1 MAKNGVGVS
10 DICAKEVEREVEN
23 AISLYKDPAKS
34 KELIDQY
41 MNEYYDTVETKNAY
55 PNNALISESTYFINK
70 YGKAIYSELL
80 VERDKFIKPSN
91 RSENEEYNEE
101 DYSKA
106 LENIHVLNQVQT
118 IDKPILGVID
128 KYIPGYD
135 SNTIYR
141 EIEYR
146 NKEYERLYKINYYLN
161 VFYYSGFVLLMMI
174 LIATKNLFIRER
186 FVVYI
191 FLGILPFL
199 YPWAFRLLRKLYNY
213 FNPLSQYS
221 GPKNAFIDT
230 NISQTAM
237 FSNNVSN
244 SYKNKV
250 ETTTVN

>member
-1 MAKNGVGVS
+1 MAEKGVGVS
-10 DICAKEVEREVEN
+10 EVCKKEVEN
-23 AISLYKDPAKS
+23 AISIYKDP
-34 KELIDQY
+34 ENNGLIDQY
-41 MNEYYDTVETKNAY
+41 MNEYYNIVESKNAY
-55 PNNALISESTYFINK
+55 PNNIHITESTYFVNK
-70 YGKAIYSELL
+70 YGKEIYNELL
-80 VERDKFIKPSN
+80 AERDKFLKPSN
-91 RSENEEYNEE
+91 RATDEYNEE

-128 KYIPGYD
+128 KYIPEYD

-161 VFYYSGFVLLMMI
+161 ILYYCGFVLLIII
-174 LIATKNLFIRER
+174 LITSGNLFIRER

-199 YPWAFRLLRKLYNY
+199 YPWVFRLVRKLYNY
-213 FNPLSQYS
+213 FNPPSQYS

-250 ETTTVN
+250 DTTTVN